1 MSVSSV
7 FSDSTEHVLQATVS
21 IPSQRP
27 TNSALQNNNLWIAE
41 REDHGKLKSSL
52 VVPW

>member
-7 FSDSTEHVLQATVS
+7 FSDSTEHVLQSTVS

-27 TNSALQNNNLWIAE
+27 TNYALQNNNLWIAE
-41 REDHGKLKSSL
+41 KEDQGKLKSSIA
-52 VVPW
+52 VPW